1 MEEPTIGQLEREIS
15 NRIRSLYN
23 VKLGQ
28 RIGRIICH
36 FFDTQLAITIENS
49 VTLAEQTILRSG
61 NDVLAEKVRLD
72 IDKIIKP
79 LLKDTIEEVI
89 NKPVIE
95 LMSYTSLTSGRT
107 AITAIL
113 EQPPVVRNPRA
124 IPKAN

>member
-28 RIGRIICH
+28 RVGKIICH

-61 NDVLAEKVRLD
+61 NNILAEKVRLD
-72 IDKIIKP
+72 LDKIIKP
-79 LLKDTIEEVI
+79 LVQETIEEVI
-89 NKPVIE
+89 GKPINE
-95 LMSYTSLTSGRT
+95 LMIYTSLTSGRT
-107 AITAIL
+107 AIVTIL
-113 EQPPVVRNPRA
+113 EQLPAVRNPRA
-124 IPKAN
+124 IPKTN

>member
-1 MEEPTIGQLEREIS
+1 MEEPTVGQLEREIS

-28 RIGRIICH
+28 RISRILCH

-49 VTLAEQTILRSG
+49 VTLTEQTILRSG
-61 NDVLAEKVRLD
+61 NDTLAEKVRLD
-72 IDKIIKP
+72 LDKIIKP
-79 LLKDTIEEVI
+79 LIKDTIEEVI

-95 LMSYTSLTSGRT
+95 LMSDTSLTSGRT
-107 AITAIL
+107 AIIAIL
-113 EQPPVVRNPRA
+113 EQLPAVRNPRA